1 MPTFTTQ
8 KEKQMKAFKALLG
21 VELKLSFRDM
31 NMPLFAII
39 MPVVITAIIGML
51 YVGQPAFEG
60 APYSFVDQSV
70 PAIVTVGICAGG
82 AMGLPI
88 VVSYY
93 RQRGVLKRLFVTPIN
108 ASTILIAQ
116 VAMYGIYAVVSSVL
130 VLIVATV
137 FFGYTFSG
145 SALGFIGSYLLVA
158 TAMFSIGMAVG
169 GLARDEKV
177 ASIAGSALYFPMLL
191 LSGTTVPYEILPT
204 PVQYVADVLPLTQG
218 IKLLKATVLDLPL
231 DGTIVAVVVLVAWSV
246 VCISL
251 ALRYFKWE

>member
-1 MPTFTTQ
+1 
-8 KEKQMKAFKALLG
+8 MKSFKALLG

-39 MPVVITAIIGML
+39 MPVVIMVITGML
-51 YVGQPAFEG
+51 FAGQPAYEG
-60 APYSFVDQSV
+60 ASYSFVDQSV
-70 PAIVTVGICAGG
+70 PAVVTVGICAGG

-93 RQRGVLKRLFVTPIN
+93 RQRGVLKRFFVTPVK

-116 VAMYGIYAVVSSVL
+116 VAMYGIYAIVSTLL
-130 VLIVATV
+130 VFVIAFA

-145 SALGFIGSYLLVA
+145 SALGFIGSYLLVM
-158 TAMFSIGMAVG
+158 TAMFSIGMMLG

-177 ASIAGSALYFPMLL
+177 ASIGASVLYFPMLL
-191 LSGTTVPYEILPT
+191 LSGTTVPYEILPEA
-204 PVQYVADVLPLTQG
+204 VQHISNVLPLTQG
-218 IKLLKATVLDLPL
+218 IKLLKATALDLSL
-231 DGTIVAVVVLVAWSV
+231 EGAIVPIVVLCLWSV
-246 VCISL
+246 VCIVL